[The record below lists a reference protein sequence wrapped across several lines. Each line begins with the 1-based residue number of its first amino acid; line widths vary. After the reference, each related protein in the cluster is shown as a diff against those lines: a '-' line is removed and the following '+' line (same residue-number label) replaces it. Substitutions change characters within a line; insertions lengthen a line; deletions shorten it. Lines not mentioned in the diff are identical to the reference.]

1 MNILQNSNI
10 VYINTLQ
17 KQDTDNVLFYMNING
32 FEIVFWGIQ
41 SLLYT
46 YIYNIDNFHISRGR
60 IKHILKID

>member
-1 MNILQNSNI
+1 MNISQNNNI

-17 KQDTDNVLFYMNING
+17 KQDTDNAPFYMNINV

-46 YIYNIDNFHISRGR
+46 YIYYMDNFHISRGR